1 MRRNEIMI
9 ISSDIDTRQ
18 ELEEMK
24 SVMEIYAVSNRIKE
38 LVNTY

>member
-1 MRRNEIMI
+1 MI
-9 ISSDIDTRQ
+9 ISSDIETRK

-38 LVNTY
+38 IIHSPL